1 MRPLQ
6 DQCEP
11 ASLEAIEGVFISE
24 TGQRFDEV
32 FDNFDPVRVSAQSPR
47 MPLTALCRSPS
58 ALRVWHRCT
67 RRTIERPARMSLSR
81 CAT

>member
-24 TGQRFDEV
+24 TGQGFDEV
-32 FDNFDPVRVSAQSPR
+32 FDNFDPVRVSAKLPR
-47 MPLTALCRSPS
+47 MPLTTLRRNPS
-58 ALRVWHRCT
+58 VLRVWHRCT
-67 RRTIERPARMSLSR
+67 RHTIERPVRMSPSR